1 MPLLMGM
8 QLKQVEGADGQRVA
22 ETRLRLYLK
31 QSANT

>member
-8 QLKQVEGADGQRVA
+8 QLKQVEGADGQRV